1 MDIEVNNLCKRYK
14 DYTVFDGF
22 SHVFY
27 GGKINF
33 LMGPSGCGKT
43 SLIRIIMG
51 LEGYEAGS
59 VTPILSSR
67 VSYVGQADSLLEN
80 MSIYNNIKLVND
92 SISENDLKSEMKK
105 IGLDM
110 SIRKR
115 VRDLSGG
122 QKRRVAILRASLYE
136 SDIFIMDEPFKGLDE
151 NNKKIVMDYIIDKTK
166 SAIIVSHDESEYR
179 YFRKK
184 LKDNVFL
191 KCMD

>member
-1 MDIEVNNLCKRYK
+1 
-14 DYTVFDGF
+14 
-22 SHVFY
+22 
-27 GGKINF
+27 
-33 LMGPSGCGKT
+33 MGPSGCGKT

-59 VTPILSSR
+59 VTPISSSR

-92 SISENDLKSEMKK
+92 SISENDLKSEMQK

-122 QKRRVAILRASLYE
+122 QKRRVAILRASLFE

-179 YFRKK
+179 YFREK